1 MLHIRTGDSTFT
13 VVETNQFKHLSH
25 LSLVFRQG
33 NDSVI
38 KQFLAGR
45 LAEYKA
51 SGEKKQLSLVF
62 FFFFLCKKTIGLISG
77 IFVACLFISQR
88 LTTEHYQWWFLW
100 GSSLSMVT
108 CMKSCGG
115 LYILWKG
122 HYVML
127 TIWAGNKQLHFF
139 FSLTHVAFEALNQ
152 WVASSLIWGNVFFF
166 LWKPLRWQI
175 KLRWR
180 GIFYF
185 HKHISESWVVVSQHI
200 VEKNIIHS
208 S

>member
-1 MLHIRTGDSTFT
+1 VLHIRTGDSTFT

-88 LTTEHYQWWFLW
+88 LTTEHYQ
-100 GSSLSMVT
+100 
-108 CMKSCGG
+108 
-115 LYILWKG
+115 
-122 HYVML
+122 
-127 TIWAGNKQLHFF
+127 
-139 FSLTHVAFEALNQ
+139 
-152 WVASSLIWGNVFFF
+152 
-166 LWKPLRWQI
+166 
-175 KLRWR
+175 
-180 GIFYF
+180 
-185 HKHISESWVVVSQHI
+185 
-200 VEKNIIHS
+200 
-208 S
+208 